1 MNLKGM
7 ETPIQYPLILILPL
21 ALTLVFSMTPLT
33 GESTC
38 DEVIFKE
45 ITKSKCLIDQ
55 MKILVNTSSTEECAL
70 RFSYP
75 YFSIKGSNKT
85 TIEAKRIS
93 GNNEKYGISMK
104 TLFRNNSIIYEILLI
119 SVRFN

>member
-45 ITKSKCLIDQ
+45 ISKSKCLIDQ

-70 RFSYP
+70 RCVLHLKCQYFSYCNGSC
-75 YFSIKGSNKT
+75 YMHRLLYDKEIKDYDCNCS
-85 TIEAKRIS
+85 S
-93 GNNEKYGISMK
+93 Y
-104 TLFRNNSIIYEILLI
+104 ILL
-119 SVRFN
+119 SDTRK